1 MTDTAAAE
9 APAESV
15 PLEAAAAP
23 APEAELETE
32 VNKRAREK
40 VLDHLTDSEGP
51 QTVAEIIQGTGLGRN
66 TAEQAIHRAA
76 QAGQIERV
84 GVGLYK
90 LAPPKPPP
98 PRPEPPAPA
107 IGGRT
112 YEDWMT
118 LMEAWYANPATW
130 DVATLG
136 PAPGQPGCLVP
147 MQASMMFAR
156 RLERREKQEAEDFK
170 LLDQLLTACHGN
182 YHRTAALADPRPI
195 HVILNSGVP
204 IEDII
209 STIRYKVDR
218 RNYPKN
224 QTIGSWSEPWFL
236 KAVSEQYAR
245 RVLAPR
251 WVKRWQSRLAGPPM
265 AEAAKT
271 AQQKAVDASEPSP
284 AIQPAPEQESASA
297 VPPAQPDRLP
307 EVETVSV
314 SPEEPDQMAPSE
326 PTRDSILAAF
336 ARNRVPPQPAPQPQ
350 PVPQPRPP
358 QRQAEPEP
366 ISEEGW
372 EEIIAGFMAG
382 TVNWNVRRLGPEPG
396 QPGCRAPRHI
406 LRSFRL

>member
-1 MTDTAAAE
+1 
-9 APAESV
+9 
-15 PLEAAAAP
+15 
-23 APEAELETE
+23 
-32 VNKRAREK
+32 

-51 QTVAEIIQGTGLGRN
+51 QTVAEIIQGTGLSRN

-90 LAPPKPPP
+90 LAPPKPPPP

-170 LLDQLLTACHGN
+170 LLDLLLTACHGN

-204 IEDII
+204 IRS
-209 STIRYKVDR
+209 ST
-218 RNYPKN
+218 
-224 QTIGSWSEPWFL
+224 S
-236 KAVSEQYAR
+236 
-245 RVLAPR
+245 
-251 WVKRWQSRLAGPPM
+251 
-265 AEAAKT
+265 
-271 AQQKAVDASEPSP
+271 
-284 AIQPAPEQESASA
+284 
-297 VPPAQPDRLP
+297 
-307 EVETVSV
+307 
-314 SPEEPDQMAPSE
+314 
-326 PTRDSILAAF
+326 
-336 ARNRVPPQPAPQPQ
+336 
-350 PVPQPRPP
+350 
-358 QRQAEPEP
+358 
-366 ISEEGW
+366 
-372 EEIIAGFMAG
+372 
-382 TVNWNVRRLGPEPG
+382 
-396 QPGCRAPRHI
+396 
-406 LRSFRL
+406 

>member
-15 PLEAAAAP
+15 PPEAAAAP

-32 VNKRAREK
+32 VNKSAREK

-51 QTVAEIIQGTGLGRN
+51 QTVAEIIQGTGLSRN

-90 LAPPKPPP
+90 LAPPKPPPP

-245 RVLAPR
+245 RVLMPR
-251 WVKRWQSRLAGPPM
+251 WVEKWQERIGQVCTRALRLTPSLVEKSPQLY
-265 AEAAKT
+265 AE
-271 AQQKAVDASEPSP
+271 
-284 AIQPAPEQESASA
+284 
-297 VPPAQPDRLP
+297 
-307 EVETVSV
+307 
-314 SPEEPDQMAPSE
+314 
-326 PTRDSILAAF
+326 
-336 ARNRVPPQPAPQPQ
+336 
-350 PVPQPRPP
+350 
-358 QRQAEPEP
+358 
-366 ISEEGW
+366 
-372 EEIIAGFMAG
+372 
-382 TVNWNVRRLGPEPG
+382 
-396 QPGCRAPRHI
+396 
-406 LRSFRL
+406 SFRDVPKRDDSWITPPKFQPTD